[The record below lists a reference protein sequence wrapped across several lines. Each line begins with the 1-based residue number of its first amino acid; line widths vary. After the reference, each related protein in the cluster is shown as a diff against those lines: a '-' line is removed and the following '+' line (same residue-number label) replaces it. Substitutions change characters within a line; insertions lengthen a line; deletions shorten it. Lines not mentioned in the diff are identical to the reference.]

1 MFLGHLLAHDHASL
15 FTIMNCN
22 DLQENAKPSRYLI
35 KRPKALQWFHN
46 GQLHKASEDERQ
58 AGRFELFL
66 DLLYVA
72 IVANFS
78 DSLSENPD
86 GQHLAK
92 YVLIF
97 APAWHI
103 WADLREIMNS
113 YYTDDI
119 IQRLIILWVM
129 ALLVLYANNADD
141 AEDIGALR
149 TTVGAYMTARL
160 TTGLV
165 FLISSFASYQHRAQA
180 RVLAFCMFIGLI
192 LCIPLFFDGIGL
204 RAKIAIVAVI
214 IAFQEITWAITLSPW
229 LKKRL
234 KLTYSTAVDIA
245 HEIDRM
251 AAFFIIVLGEFLY
264 SIVQNT
270 TGTGVTPG
278 YGKAVCTLII
288 AFSLNWLYVSGDGSL
303 QATHPIRRSAWT
315 AFAFFLLHLPLAM
328 SFLIGGH
335 ICAASTSIE
344 EFEDGQRWLLGGGL
358 GVGMFCLYIFG
369 LLYRTEDEGDMLMH
383 KQVRIAMRL
392 ITAVILIVLPETHDH
407 LNTTEFMVVV
417 MALFALTLI
426 WETIGG
432 LNKDFH
438 VFEKWEDRH
447 PPKAGIEEADSQ
459 S

>member
-1 MFLGHLLAHDHASL
+1 
-15 FTIMNCN
+15 MNCN
-22 DLQENAKPSRYLI
+22 ELQEHTKPARYLV

-46 GQLHKASEDERQ
+46 GHLQRASDEERQ

-78 DSLSENPD
+78 DSLSEHPD

-119 IQRLIILWVM
+119 IQRLVILWVM

-141 AEDIGALR
+141 AEDISALR
-149 TTVGAYMTARL
+149 TTVGAYMCARL
-160 TTGLV
+160 TAAMV
-165 FLISSFASYQHRAQA
+165 FLISSFASYQHRMQA
-180 RVLAFCMFIGLI
+180 RIMAGCMIVGLF
-192 LCIPLFFDGIGL
+192 LCIPLFFESVSL
-204 RAKIAIVAVI
+204 HAKIAIVAVI
-214 IAFQEITWAITLSPW
+214 IAYQEITWALTLSPW

-278 YGKAVCTLII
+278 YGKAVCTLVI

-335 ICAASTSIE
+335 ICAISTGIE
-344 EFEDGQRWLLGGGL
+344 EFEYGQRWLLGGGL
-358 GVGMFCLYIFG
+358 GVGMLCLYIFG
-369 LLYRTEDEGDMLMH
+369 LLYRTDDSGELLLPKH
-383 KQVRIAMRL
+383 LRIGMRL
-392 ITAVILIVLPETHDH
+392 VTAVILAVLPETHDH
-407 LNTTEFMVVV
+407 LNTVQFMVVV
-417 MALFALTLI
+417 MSLFAFTLV
-426 WETIGG
+426 WETVGG
-432 LNKDFH
+432 LTKDFRI
-438 VFEKWEDRH
+438 FETWEGRH
-447 PPKAGIEEADSQ
+447 LPKASAEESDA
-459 S
+459 